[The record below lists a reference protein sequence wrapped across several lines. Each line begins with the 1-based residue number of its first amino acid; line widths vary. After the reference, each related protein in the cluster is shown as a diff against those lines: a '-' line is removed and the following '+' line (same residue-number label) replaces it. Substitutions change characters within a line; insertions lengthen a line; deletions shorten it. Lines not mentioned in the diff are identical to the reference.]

1 MPSFNVRL
9 KNRREVAEATME
21 FFLEK
26 PANFQFKAGQTI
38 DVTLIDPPET
48 DGEGNT
54 RTFSLAGPPS
64 DSDLTVAT
72 RMRDTA
78 FKRTLRKLPLG
89 AEIKFDGPF
98 GDFTLSAASTRPAVL
113 LAGGIGITPFRSMIL
128 DATRQKLRRRLSLI
142 YSNRRPEDAAF
153 LEELQGTEKE
163 NPNFKLVATMTEMA
177 KSRRPWHGLTG
188 YIDRKMLGDAL
199 GNLSGP
205 VYYLAGPPGMVT
217 AMRQMLAGAGVSD
230 DDIRAEEFAGYE

>member
-1 MPSFNVRL
+1 MPSFTVRL
-9 KNRREVAEATME
+9 KNRQEVAESTLA
-21 FFLEK
+21 FLLEK
-26 PANFQFKAGQTI
+26 PANFRFKAGQTI
-38 DVTLIDPPET
+38 DMTLIDPPET

-54 RTFSLAGPPS
+54 RTFSLASPPS
-64 DSDLTVAT
+64 DAELTVAT

-89 AEIKFDGPF
+89 TEINFDGPF
-98 GDFTLSAASTRPAVL
+98 GDFTLSTTSTRPAVF

-128 DATRQKLRRRLSLI
+128 DATHQKLLRPLFLS

-153 LEELQGTEKE
+153 LEELQGIEKG
-163 NPNFKLVATMTEMA
+163 NPSFKLIATMTEMA

-188 YIDRKMLGDAL
+188 YINREMLAGAL
-199 GNLSGP
+199 GSLSGP

-217 AMRQMLAGAGVSD
+217 SMRQMLTDAGVSD
-230 DDIRAEEFAGYE
+230 DDIRAEEFAGY